1 MPRSH
6 ALPAQGQTGQASDKQ
21 SPPTDV
27 EILHLVFMEKGENN
41 GMRTKQHEIMERG
54 HALTGSAGARP
65 QAVEKLGYEKPS
77 PIQMA
82 AIPLGLQFRDVIGV
96 AETGSGKTAAFVLPM
111 LTYIMKQPVM
121 TEALAAEGPYAVIMA
136 PTRELALQIEARPG
150 ARGAAHALPRPRW
163 LTAEGSAACWGQ
175 ARG

>member
-1 MPRSH
+1 VLAP
-6 ALPAQGQTGQASDKQ
+6 PAQPRLAKSAAPQAPQ
-21 SPPTDV
+21 AP
-27 EILHLVFMEKGENN
+27 GRR
-41 GMRTKQHEIMERG
+41 GRAERG
-54 HALTGSAGARP
+54 LGACALTGCPARP

-136 PTRELALQIEARPG
+136 PTRELALQIEAR
-150 ARGAAHALPRPRW
+150 ARARAPAHAAMSWLASKAARPAGLHVRV
-163 LTAEGSAACWGQ
+163 
-175 ARG
+175 